1 MVVDGGDGEL
11 ANYLHDDGGKQDAQM
26 KRIKRRKQA
35 ARK

>member
-1 MVVDGGDGEL
+1 MAAM
-11 ANYLHDDGGKQDAQM
+11 ANYLHDDERKQDAQM